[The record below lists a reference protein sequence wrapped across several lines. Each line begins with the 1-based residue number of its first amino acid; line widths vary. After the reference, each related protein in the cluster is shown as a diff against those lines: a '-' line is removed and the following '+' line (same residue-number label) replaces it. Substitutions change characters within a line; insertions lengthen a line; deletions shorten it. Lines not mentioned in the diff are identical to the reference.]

1 MKMNKWDL
9 YNKNFE
15 KTNET
20 INENDEILE
29 GKYHWTINTFIIN
42 SKKQVLLIKRS
53 LNYNLHYPGFWN
65 TINGNTLSGQNADE
79 TVISSIYN
87 KIGIKVQKD
96 EIKSIDK
103 QLRDPYKYI
112 YETFI
117 VNKDINLEEIIFIDG
132 TCVQAKWVDLEELY
146 NMISNGEI
154 AWVMISRIEK
164 YVIPR
169 LK

>member
-1 MKMNKWDL
+1 MNKWDL

-65 TINGNTLSGQNADE
+65 TINGNILSGQNADE

-87 KIGIKVQKD
+87 KIG
-96 EIKSIDK
+96 
-103 QLRDPYKYI
+103 
-112 YETFI
+112 
-117 VNKDINLEEIIFIDG
+117 
-132 TCVQAKWVDLEELY
+132 
-146 NMISNGEI
+146 M
-154 AWVMISRIEK
+154 
-164 YVIPR
+164 R
-169 LK
+169 LFL

>member
-1 MKMNKWDL
+1 MNKWEL

-65 TINGNTLSGQNADE
+65 TINGNILSGQNADE

-117 VNKDINLEEIIFIDG
+117 VNKDINYLLMLS
-132 TCVQAKWVDLEELY
+132 K
-146 NMISNGEI
+146 
-154 AWVMISRIEK
+154 RIEIYDNYYLK
-164 YVIPR
+164 YKN
-169 LK
+169 LKEYVNEYKTFRYITKILRIYKF